1 MPPLPLRWPGFFV
14 PLSVTLAASALTSTG
29 PLPIRV
35 RLRPLSAADFLAGRV
50 LSLIEERSILPTTLK
65 LIPALGVEGRKISGS
80 RTVGSSA
87 AGAALGSGF
96 AAGAGSGAGAG
107 FGSGLGSALG
117 AGASTLGAGAGAGS
131 GLGSGLTSTL
141 GSGFTSGAGASALG
155 AGAGFGLGSA
165 FALATGLAS
174 AFFSVAMEPLI
185 LRLGRRSSG
194 TTVSMCFTFAGVGS
208 AAGASGLAAG
218 LAGAGLAVAPLRV
231 SRSAAISALPMPLP
245 CSAMSCSATSRGT
258 RVLGVIVLTSKM
270 FFFSNESL
278 NEPIPTLSSLAK
290 VKSLMSF
297 GMYLLF

>member
-1 MPPLPLRWPGFFV
+1 M

-96 AAGAGSGAGAG
+96 AAGAAGAGSGAGAG

-155 AGAGFGLGSA
+155 AGAGAGLGSA
-165 FALATGLAS
+165 FALAAGLGS

-194 TTVSMCFTFAGVGS
+194 TTVSMCFTFAGAGS

-218 LAGAGLAVAPLRV
+218 LAGAGLAAAPLRV

-258 RVLGVIVLTSKM
+258 RVLGVIVLTSKT

>member
-1 MPPLPLRWPGFFV
+1 MPPLPLRCPGFFV

-96 AAGAGSGAGAG
+96 TSGAAGAGSGAGA
-107 FGSGLGSALG
+107 GLGSALG

-141 GSGFTSGAGASALG
+141 GSGLAAGAGTSAFG
-155 AGAGFGLGSA
+155 AGAGFGLGSD
-165 FALATGLAS
+165 FALGAGLAS

-194 TTVSMCFTFAGVGS
+194 TTVSMCFTFAGAGS
-208 AAGASGLAAG
+208 AAGASGFAVG
-218 LAGAGLAVAPLRV
+218 LAGAGLAAAPLRV

-258 RVLGVIVLTSKM
+258 RVLGVMVLTSKT

>member
-1 MPPLPLRWPGFFV
+1 M
-14 PLSVTLAASALTSTG
+14 
-29 PLPIRV
+29 

-87 AGAALGSGF
+87 AGAALGSGLTSG
-96 AAGAGSGAGAG
+96 AAEAGSGAGAG

-155 AGAGFGLGSA
+155 AGAGLGSA
-165 FALATGLAS
+165 FALAAGLAS

-194 TTVSMCFTFAGVGS
+194 TTVSMCFTFAGAGS
-208 AAGASGLAAG
+208 AAGVSGFAAG
-218 LAGAGLAVAPLRV
+218 LAGVGLAAAPLRV

-258 RVLGVIVLTSKM
+258 RVLGVIVLTSKT

>member
-1 MPPLPLRWPGFFV
+1 M
-14 PLSVTLAASALTSTG
+14 
-29 PLPIRV
+29 
-35 RLRPLSAADFLAGRV
+35 
-50 LSLIEERSILPTTLK
+50 
-65 LIPALGVEGRKISGS
+65 
-80 RTVGSSA
+80 
-87 AGAALGSGF
+87 
-96 AAGAGSGAGAG
+96 
-107 FGSGLGSALG
+107 
-117 AGASTLGAGAGAGS
+117 

-155 AGAGFGLGSA
+155 AGAGLGSA
-165 FALATGLAS
+165 FALGAGLGS

-194 TTVSMCFTFAGVGS
+194 TTVSMCFTFAGAGS

-218 LAGAGLAVAPLRV
+218 LAGAGLAAAPLRV

-258 RVLGVIVLTSKM
+258 RVLGVIVLTSKT